1 MKKETMKK
9 FDVVLWALGF
19 IAMALLVYGIIR
31 IFIN

>member
-9 FDVVLWALGF
+9 LDAVLWALGL